1 MKVTEGKKNV
11 LRKKMFWSASTLVF
25 TSKSRIISGQAFL
38 LIIIINSW
46 TKIPFIFLFKLHFTL
61 QMTISVFKITI
72 RLNSNLTVVSPTLQK
87 NKKINNI
94 FLVSLHHI
102 TFYTPSWIPGSHQH
116 IEQPVV
122 LDHTASSQNEVHA
135 RNDPLNTCE
144 SPNKHLN

>member
-38 LIIIINSW
+38 LTRGRKFHS
-46 TKIPFIFLFKLHFTL
+46 FFLFKLHFTL